1 MIKFR
6 HNSTYKRKIITLP
19 TGFKNLHLD
28 HKDRCILEAV
38 DTFTPESE
46 LFMRVIN
53 IAARIHGY
61 QSREERE
68 ELKRELISKTCRLV
82 RMGRLIRQYRKY
94 LRTSDEGE
102 VVYIDPTPLDLPM
115 PNI

>member
-46 LFMRVIN
+46 LRLQVKRFKIQIQNYGKHTRFSVSIYVSVISTKLLLE
-53 IAARIHGY
+53 AF
-61 QSREERE
+61 
-68 ELKRELISKTCRLV
+68 
-82 RMGRLIRQYRKY
+82 
-94 LRTSDEGE
+94 D
-102 VVYIDPTPLDLPM
+102 
-115 PNI
+115 